1 MVRFRLVI
9 RLIFH
14 YHLETLSDRFCLAYL
29 SLSRAELA
37 AERRDTP
44 GRKAQLKRCSRMA
57 RVMWA

>member
-1 MVRFRLVI
+1 MILFPAGD

-14 YHLETLSDRFCLAYL
+14 YHLETLSDRFCLACR

-37 AERRDTP
+37 TERRDTP